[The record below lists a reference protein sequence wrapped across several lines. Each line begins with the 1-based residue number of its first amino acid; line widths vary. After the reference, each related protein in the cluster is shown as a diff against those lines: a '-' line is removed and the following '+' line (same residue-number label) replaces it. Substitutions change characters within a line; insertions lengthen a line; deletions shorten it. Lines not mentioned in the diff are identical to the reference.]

1 VPGVP
6 ESRPMNS
13 SLAAKLAAQKFVVT
27 GELTPPKG
35 TDLSKLF
42 DTAELLRR
50 SVDAINI
57 TESPRARMTMDPR
70 AVGKLLLDRGIETVV
85 QVTSRDRNRIAIQSD
100 LLGAAAL
107 GLRNFVFM
115 GGDSP
120 AGGDH
125 PEAKPVFDLT
135 ASGLLAAAKA
145 LRNGRD
151 QSGNELSGVPDLFLG
166 ATANPG
172 ATNFAAEVENTRRKI
187 DAGAQM
193 LQTQAIYHGDVL
205 KRFIDA
211 VKPDG
216 VAILA
221 GVIPLKSEKSG
232 PWLMANLP
240 GVTVPTDMLEAMDE
254 AAKAGIARE
263 RGLELTARIVQELK
277 DISQGVHIMAIGWEA
292 EVSEILMAAG
302 IGGRNS

>member
-1 VPGVP
+1 
-6 ESRPMNS
+6 MNS
-13 SLAAKLAAQKFVVT
+13 SLAAKVAARQFVVT

-35 TDLSKLF
+35 IDLSKLF
-42 DTAELLRR
+42 AAAELLRS

-57 TESPRARMTMDPR
+57 TESPRARMAMDPR

-100 LLGAAAL
+100 ILGAAAL
-107 GLRNFVFM
+107 GLSNFVFM

-135 ASGLLAAAKA
+135 ASGLLAAARA
-145 LRNGRD
+145 LNEGLDYAGNALAGRP
-151 QSGNELSGVPDLFLG
+151 ELFLG
-166 ATANPG
+166 ATCNPG

-187 DAGAQM
+187 DAGARM

-205 KRFIDA
+205 KRFMDA

-221 GVIPLKSEKSG
+221 GVIPLKSEKSA

-240 GVTVPTDMLEAMDE
+240 GVTVPADIVEAMDR
-254 AAKAGIARE
+254 AGKDGMARE
-263 RGLELTARIVQELK
+263 RGLELTAQVVRELK
-277 DISQGVHIMAIGWEA
+277 GICQGVHMMAIGWEA
-292 EVSEILMAAG
+292 EVPLILSAAG
-302 IGGRNS
+302 VRG

>member
-1 VPGVP
+1 
-6 ESRPMNS
+6 MNP
-13 SLAAKLAAQKFVVT
+13 SLAAKVAARQFVVT

-42 DTAELLRR
+42 ATAELLRG

-57 TESPRARMTMDPR
+57 TESPRARMAMDPR

-100 LLGAAAL
+100 ILGAAAL
-107 GLRNFVFM
+107 GLSNFVFM

-135 ASGLLAAAKA
+135 ASGLLAAARA
-145 LRNGRD
+145 LNEGHD
-151 QSGNELSGVPDLFLG
+151 YAGNPLAGNPQLFLG
-166 ATANPG
+166 ATCNPG

-187 DAGAQM
+187 DAGAKM
-193 LQTQAIYHGDVL
+193 LQTQAVYHGDVL
-205 KRFIDA
+205 ERFMAA
-211 VKPDG
+211 VTPDG

-221 GVIPLKSEKSG
+221 GVIPLKSEKSA

-240 GVTVPTDMLEAMDE
+240 GVVVPADIVAAMDQ
-254 AAKAGIARE
+254 AARDGNTRE
-263 RGLELTARIVQELK
+263 RGLELTARVVRELRS
-277 DISQGVHIMAIGWEA
+277 ICQGVHVMAIGWEA
-292 EVSEILMAAG
+292 EVPQILAAAG
-302 IGGRNS
+302 VRG

>member
-1 VPGVP
+1 
-6 ESRPMNS
+6 MNS
-13 SLAAKLAAQKFVVT
+13 SLAAKIAAQKFLVT

-42 DTAELLRR
+42 AAAELLRG
-50 SVDAINI
+50 SVDALNV
-57 TESPRARMTMDPR
+57 TESPRARMAMDPR
-70 AVGKLLLDRGIETVV
+70 AVGKLLQDRGIEVIV
-85 QVTSRDRNRIAIQSD
+85 QVTSRDRNRIAVQSD

-125 PEAKPVFDLT
+125 PDAKPVFDLT
-135 ASGLLAAAKA
+135 ASGLLAAAEA

-151 QSGNELSGVPDLFLG
+151 YAGNTLQGRPDLFLG

-172 ATNFAAEVENTRRKI
+172 APRFDAEVENTRRKI
-187 DAGAQM
+187 DAGARL
-193 LQTQAIYHGDVL
+193 LQTQAIYHADQL
-205 KRFIDA
+205 KRFMDA

-216 VAILA
+216 VAVLA

-232 PWLMANLP
+232 PWLNANLP
-240 GVTVPTDMLEAMDE
+240 GVVVPADMLEAME
-254 AAKAGIARE
+254 QAARDGRARE
-263 RGLELTARIVQELK
+263 RGIELAAQVVRDMKAIC
-277 DISQGVHIMAIGWEA
+277 QGVHIMAIGAEA
-292 EVSEILMAAG
+292 EVAEILRQSG
-302 IGGRNS
+302 VRS

>member
-1 VPGVP
+1 MP

-13 SLAAKLAAQKFVVT
+13 SLAAKVAARRFVVT

-35 TDLSKLF
+35 TDLAKLF
-42 DTAELLRR
+42 ATAELLRA

-100 LLGAAAL
+100 ILGAAVL

-135 ASGLLAAAKA
+135 ASGLLAAARAMREGHDYAGNA
-145 LRNGRD
+145 LT
-151 QSGNELSGVPDLFLG
+151 GVPDLFLG
-166 ATANPG
+166 ATCNPG

-211 VKPDG
+211 LKPDG

-221 GVIPLKSEKSG
+221 GVIPLKSEKSA

-240 GVTVPTDMLEAMDE
+240 GVVVPADIIAAMD
-254 AAKAGIARE
+254 AAAAAGVTRE
-263 RGLELTARIVQELK
+263 RGLELTAQVVREMK
-277 DISQGVHIMAIGWEA
+277 DICQGVHVMAIGWEA
-292 EVSEILMAAG
+292 EVPQILQAAG
-302 IGGRNS
+302 VRA

>member
-1 VPGVP
+1 MSVLP
-6 ESRPMNS
+6 PMNS
-13 SLAAKLAAQKFVVT
+13 SFAAKIAARQFVIT

-42 DTAELLRR
+42 ATAELLKP

-70 AVGKLLLDRGIETVV
+70 AVARLLLDRGIETIV

-135 ASGLLAAAKA
+135 ASGLLAAAEA

-151 QSGNELSGVPDLFLG
+151 QSGNALTGTPEMFLG

-172 ATNFAAEVENTRRKI
+172 ATKFEAEVENTRRKI
-187 DAGAQM
+187 DAGAKM
-193 LQTQAIYHGDVL
+193 LQTQAVYHGDQI

-216 VAILA
+216 VAVLA
-221 GVIPLKSEKSG
+221 GIIPLKTAKSG
-232 PWLMANLP
+232 PWLNANLP
-240 GVTVPTDMLEAMDE
+240 GVVVPADMLEAME
-254 AAKAGIARE
+254 RAAQDGKARE
-263 RGLELTARIVQELK
+263 KGIELAARVVREMRAIC
-277 DISQGVHIMAIGWEA
+277 QGVHVMAIGWEA
-292 EVSEILMAAG
+292 EVAEILETAG
-302 IGGRNS
+302 VRR

>member
-1 VPGVP
+1 
-6 ESRPMNS
+6 MNS
-13 SLAAKLAAQKFVVT
+13 SLAAKVAAGQFVVT

-35 TDLSKLF
+35 IDLTKLF
-42 DTAELLRR
+42 ATAERLRGA
-50 SVDAINI
+50 VDAINI
-57 TESPRARMTMDPR
+57 TESPRARMAMDPR

-100 LLGAAAL
+100 ILGAAAL

-135 ASGLLAAAKA
+135 ASGLLAAARA
-145 LRNGRD
+145 MNEGHD
-151 QSGNELSGVPDLFLG
+151 YAGNTLTGSPRFFLG
-166 ATANPG
+166 ATCNPG

-187 DAGAQM
+187 DAGAQL
-193 LQTQAIYHGDVL
+193 LQTQAVYHGDVL
-205 KRFIDA
+205 RRFMDA

-221 GVIPLKSEKSG
+221 GVIPLKSEKSA

-240 GVTVPTDMLEAMDE
+240 GVIVPPDIVAAMDQ
-254 AAKAGIARE
+254 AANDGNARE
-263 RGLELTARIVQELK
+263 RGLELTASVVRELR
-277 DISQGVHIMAIGWEA
+277 DICQGIHVMAIGWEA
-292 EVSEILMAAG
+292 EVPEILRFAG
-302 IGGRNS
+302 VRSA

>member
-1 VPGVP
+1 
-6 ESRPMNS
+6 MNS
-13 SLAAKLAAQKFVVT
+13 TLAAKVAARQFVVT

-35 TDLSKLF
+35 IDLSKLF
-42 DTAELLRR
+42 ATAELLRS

-57 TESPRARMTMDPR
+57 TESPRARMAMDPR
-70 AVGKLLLDRGIETVV
+70 AVGKLLLDRGIEPVV

-100 LLGAAAL
+100 ILGAAAL

-135 ASGLLAAAKA
+135 ASGLLGAAQA
-145 LRNGRD
+145 LR
-151 QSGNELSGVPDLFLG
+151 SGHDAAGNALTGTPELFLG
-166 ATANPG
+166 ATCNPG
-172 ATNFAAEVENTRRKI
+172 ATNFTAEVENTRRKI
-187 DAGAQM
+187 DAGAKL
-193 LQTQAIYHGDVL
+193 LQTQAVYHGDVL
-205 KRFIDA
+205 LKFMDA

-221 GVIPLKSEKSG
+221 GVIPLKSEKSA

-240 GVTVPTDMLEAMDE
+240 GVVVPMDIVQAMDQ
-254 AAKAGIARE
+254 AAKDGQARE
-263 RGLELTARIVQELK
+263 RGLELTAQVVRELRG
-277 DISQGVHIMAIGWEA
+277 ICQGVHVMAIGWEA
-292 EVSEILMAAG
+292 EVPHILKAAG
-302 IGGRNS
+302 VRG